1 MIPKAVKICGILHS
15 VIETS
20 DNFDADASHMGQIEY
35 KKCLIYINKD
45 MDDSIKQETLCHE
58 ILHAMLVH
66 LGYDELSQ
74 DEKLVQ
80 ALANAVNQTFMVRGE
95 DYEMSLEDI
104 GKIIGVEK
112 HETDTDTTCNNGD
125 TVGADTVFSISG
137 SK

>member
-1 MIPKAVKICGILHS
+1 
-15 VIETS
+15 
-20 DNFDADASHMGQIEY
+20 
-35 KKCLIYINKD
+35 